1 MTDGNHHRGD
11 FDARNRRMQVVL
23 EPGQLTA
30 LKRLSSPTVANAI
43 ETFKIRPREVGN
55 LSSEIRGLFPELGP
69 IVGYAVTALIRA
81 ERGPVEGHR
90 ASTFAYWD
98 YVLSIPAPRVIVVHD
113 LDDPRGQGAQWGE
126 VQANIHKALGFAG
139 VVTDGSVRDLDE
151 VRALGFQF
159 CAAHTSVSHA
169 NVHLVDFGIPVK
181 VGGVWIQ
188 PGDLIH
194 ADQHGVVTIPL
205 EIADRIPDAGAK
217 VEAEE
222 RQIIDVCRSPEF
234 SVERLKAV
242 YKKIRP
248 GTY

>member
-1 MTDGNHHRGD
+1 MALQPERL
-11 FDARNRRMQVVL
+11 A
-23 EPGQLTA
+23 A
-30 LKRLSSPTVANAI
+30 LKQLSSPTIANAI
-43 ETFKIRPREVGN
+43 ETFKIRPRETGN
-55 LSSEIRGLFPELGP
+55 LSSEIRGLFSDLGP
-69 IVGYAVTALIRA
+69 IVGYAITAHIRA
-81 ERGPVEGHR
+81 ERTPVEGHR

-98 YVLSIPAPRVIVVHD
+98 YVLSTPAPRVVVVHD

-126 VQANIHKALGFAG
+126 VQANIHKALGCTG

-159 CAAHTSVSHA
+159 CAAHVSVSHA

-194 ADQHGVVTIPL
+194 ADQHGAVTIPL
-205 EIADRIPDAGAK
+205 EIADRIPDAAAK
-217 VEAEE
+217 IEAEE
-222 RQIIDVCRSPEF
+222 RRIIDACRSTEF
-234 SVERLKAV
+234 SVDRLKAV
-242 YKKIRP
+242 YQEIRP